1 MKYVKSLLPFEIFQA
16 NIEAGNNKQLLIK
29 ELVESYGL
37 KLAGTANPGCICAIG
52 TLEKIYDKYGYEML
66 SHVLTLLIATWEGDP
81 QSLGSSVLMAM
92 AKLLDAFADTITDE
106 NFKERMSSYSI
117 KEICRAAKDKR
128 MGTLGYAETML
139 VYYNK
144 RSRNPIGFE
153 PLYSKKKKRQDSS
166 QNDNNQD
173 HITTTLGFID
183 DEDEVD
189 EGSL

>member
-1 MKYVKSLLPFEIFQA
+1 
-16 NIEAGNNKQLLIK
+16 
-29 ELVESYGL
+29 
-37 KLAGTANPGCICAIG
+37 
-52 TLEKIYDKYGYEML
+52 ML

-92 AKLLDAFADTITDE
+92 AKFLDAFGDTITDE

-153 PLYSKKKKRQDSS
+153 PLYSKKKKRPESFQENEVQDSKTNAS
-166 QNDNNQD
+166 GLFD
-173 HITTTLGFID
+173 L
-183 DEDEVD
+183 EE
-189 EGSL
+189 EEE